1 MSPKEFALKL
11 KIRKVYIKKNVFKVT
26 TDECQA
32 AVIKKSWLQIT
43 KNLTWQNPRILYYV
57 LLQVN
62 ETNPTKSFPTEVSD
76 GHKAIIAR

>member
-11 KIRKVYIKKNVFKVT
+11 KIRKVYIKNVFKDT

-43 KNLTWQNPRILYYV
+43 KNLTWQNPHILYYV

-76 GHKAIIAR
+76 GLKAIIAR

>member
-1 MSPKEFALKL
+1 MFSKSQRMNVKQLLLK
-11 KIRKVYIKKNVFKVT
+11 KVGYR
-26 TDECQA
+26 
-32 AVIKKSWLQIT
+32 LQ

-76 GHKAIIAR
+76 GLKAIIAR